1 MFKSSG
7 SQVKQRFAWEP
18 VFGLLLVVD
27 VGRPASVDGVAD
39 GGVLGQLILQ
49 VHDRL
54 GASDEE
60 DGVAVVQHPHF
71 IWGQKLTATLLKICG
86 IGAGFSLGL
95 AVSPSVNR
103 GFAEGLGNVLVG
115 AGFVA
120 SKVQY
125 GV

>member
-27 VGRPASVDGVAD
+27 VGRPASVNSVAD

-54 GASDEE
+54 GAPDEE
-60 DGVAVVQHPHF
+60 DSVAVVKHPHF
-71 IWGQKLTATLLKICG
+71 IWRQKLTAALLKISG
-86 IGAGFSLGL
+86 IGAGFPLGL
-95 AVSPSVNR
+95 AMGPGVNR
-103 GFAEGLGNVLVG
+103 GFTEGLGNI
-115 AGFVA
+115 FMR
-120 SKVQY
+120 
-125 GV
+125 